1 MRILSTRFHG
11 VIDYVVGLF
20 LIALP
25 YLFGFATGGP
35 KHWIPVALGGGAIA
49 YSLITRYELGLFG
62 LLSMPVHLGLD
73 IASGILLAVSPWL
86 FGFANEVFWPH
97 LIVGLMEIAIASITQ
112 TVPSNANGYAV
123 QRPIGQ

>member
-1 MRILSTRFHG
+1 MRILPTRIHG
-11 VIDYVVGLF
+11 VIDYAVGLL

-35 KHWIPVALGGGAIA
+35 KHWIPVALGAGAIA
-49 YSLITRYELGLFG
+49 YSLITRYELGAFG

-73 IASGILLAVSPWL
+73 VASGVLLASSPWL

-97 LIVGLMEIAIASITQ
+97 MIVGLMEIATASITQ
-112 TVPSNANGYAV
+112 TAPSVAHGYAA
-123 QRPIGQ
+123 QRPIGR